1 VTTRFAAGA
10 CVFIASLFSAA
21 CGLADPPSRTF
32 LCSYGFKLLDIPTDK
47 TARVWIPVPPDNA
60 DQKVTIVRRDLH
72 AATLCEEPKFG
83 NQILNFDRT
92 TERSASITY
101 RVTRHEIQG
110 RSTVPSTRPA
120 DLQALLKPD
129 SKVPITGRFL
139 KLVDGKTLPRD
150 QMALARFLYDVVD
163 AHMAYRKDK
172 PGFGRGDSEWA
183 CDSGFGNCTDFHS
196 LFISL
201 ARANHLPARF
211 EIGLPIPSK
220 HGKGE
225 IPGYHC
231 WAWFYADA
239 RGWIP
244 VDISEADKHPEMK
257 EYYFGNLTADR
268 VAFSVGRDIT
278 LVPRQSGPALNY
290 FIYPYV
296 EVDGQPWP
304 AEKIKCS
311 FSYED
316 VD

>member
-1 VTTRFAAGA
+1 VTFRFAVGFL
-10 CVFIASLFSAA
+10 VLIGSAA
-21 CGLADPPSRTF
+21 PSFAQDSRQF
-32 LCSYGFKLLDIPTDK
+32 LCTYRLNLLDVPVDK
-47 TARVWIPVPPDNA
+47 SARVWIPVPPDNA
-60 DQKVTIVRRDLH
+60 DQSVTIAERRLPAS
-72 AATLCEEPKFG
+72 AAISEEPKYG
-83 NQILNFDRT
+83 NRILNFELT
-92 TERSASITY
+92 GERSGSITY
-101 RVTRHEIQG
+101 RVTRHEIRG
-110 RSTVPSTRPA
+110 HSAVPSTRPA

-129 SKVPITGRFL
+129 SKVPVTGRFL

-150 QMALARFLYDVVD
+150 QMALAHFLYDVVD

-239 RGWIP
+239 RGWVP

-257 EYYFGNLTADR
+257 DYYFGNLTADR
-268 VAFSVGRDIT
+268 VAFYVGRDIT
-278 LVPRQSGPALNY
+278 LVPKQSGPALNY

-304 AEKIKCS
+304 AEKIKTS
-311 FSYED
+311 FNYED
-316 VD
+316 VE